1 MDGVMFYTTGLV
13 GQNQGQRCLEKFA
26 IWSYQFPIGRQ
37 TTTVFGWASLSECGT
52 GANSAIYDCLVELW
66 NMIVF
71 RKC

>member
-37 TTTVFGWASLSECGT
+37 TTTVFG
-52 GANSAIYDCLVELW
+52 
-66 NMIVF
+66 
-71 RKC
+71 